1 MIIEARDDVLTLSGS
16 LDKNLWPSIE
26 SAAGLL
32 LRLHPRGI
40 LIDASGLTNITSE
53 GAKTFLDAMAYID
66 RYRARIVLCRVP
78 EGAMEVIRNIP
89 GVRSQVPVSAT
100 CEEARTSLE
109 LAAAARERLSR
120 TGRRAASADGKPRN
134 VLIPLLNG
142 YGSPKE
148 AVALGLM
155 LGTVSVATDPGE
167 GRGRVPVR
175 PNITLSYILQVPR
188 TMPLNAPSPEEEEV
202 ARALLQSAQ
211 DALSAMDISAQTDVA
226 RTRDIDEE
234 IIAQSLRT
242 KADLIVITLP
252 ESSEQ
257 LDSASEEFVASLL
270 SRAPCE
276 VVLRR

>member
-53 GAKTFLDAMAYID
+53 GAKTFLDGMAYIE

-78 EGAMEVIRNIP
+78 GAALDVIRNIP
-89 GVRSQVPVSAT
+89 GVRSQVPISAT

-109 LAAAARERLSR
+109 LAAAARER
-120 TGRRAASADGKPRN
+120 TGRGKRATSPDGKPRN
-134 VLIPLLNG
+134 VLVPLLNG
-142 YGSPKE
+142 SGSPRE
-148 AVALGLM
+148 AVALALL
-155 LGTVSVATDPGE
+155 LGTVSVATDPEE
-167 GRGRVPVR
+167 GAGRSPLR
-175 PNITLSYILQVPR
+175 PQITLSYILQVPR

-202 ARALLQSAQ
+202 ARAMLQEAQ
-211 DALSAMDISAQTDVA
+211 DALAAMEITAQTDVA

-234 IIAQSLRT
+234 IIAQAQRT
-242 KADLIVITLP
+242 RANLIVLTLP
-252 ESSEQ
+252 ESAEQ
-257 LDSASEEFVASLL
+257 ADSPFEELVASLL
-270 SRAPCE
+270 SKSPCE